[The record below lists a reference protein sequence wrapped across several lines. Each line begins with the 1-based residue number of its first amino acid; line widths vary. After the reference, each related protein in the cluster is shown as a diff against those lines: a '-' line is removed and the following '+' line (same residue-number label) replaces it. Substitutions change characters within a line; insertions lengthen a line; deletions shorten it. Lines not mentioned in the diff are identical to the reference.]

1 MMSKTQSQAG
11 IGLIELVISIVIIS
25 IAASAVLGLIASTTA
40 RSADSVL
47 LRQSIAIATA
57 HLEEISARPI
67 VDPDGADGEAA
78 RSLFDDVDDYAALVA
93 SPVAD
98 TTGAPIPGL
107 SDYRVTV
114 VVANADLPSVS
125 AGEGVR
131 VDVQVTHPA
140 VADVR
145 LSRYVMSW

>member
-1 MMSKTQSQAG
+1 MRTSQSQSG
-11 IGLIELVISIVIIS
+11 IGLIELVISIVIVS

-47 LRQSIAIATA
+47 LRQSIAIASA
-57 HLEEISARPI
+57 HLEEIAARPI
-67 VDPDGADGEAA
+67 DDPDGVDGEAT
-78 RSLFDDVDDYAALVA
+78 RNLFDDVDDYAALVA

-98 TTGAPIPGL
+98 TTGTPIPGL
-107 SDYRVTV
+107 GQYRVTV
-114 VVANADLPSVS
+114 IVASADLPSVN